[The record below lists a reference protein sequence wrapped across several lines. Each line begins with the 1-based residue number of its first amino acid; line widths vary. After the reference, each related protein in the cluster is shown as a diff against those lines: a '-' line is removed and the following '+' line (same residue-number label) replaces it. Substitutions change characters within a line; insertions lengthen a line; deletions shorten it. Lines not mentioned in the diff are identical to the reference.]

1 MLRAKKHHSKKEYT
15 METRLIRKV
24 ASLLGLALLS
34 LGLLLGQA
42 APVQALTGV
51 LYVAP
56 GGGCSGIPNCY
67 ATVQAAVDAAAS
79 GNEIRVAAGLY
90 TDIHSR
96 PRNDT
101 TTTGNVTQVVYIIKT
116 VTIRGGYNTS
126 FTVWNPAVYVTTLNA
141 QNHGRVIYITGNISP
156 TIEGLSITGGDATG
170 LTGYDY
176 YGQYDV
182 GGGVYVMTGTA
193 TLNNNQIYNNSAPY
207 GGGGVYLGS
216 TTSQLNG
223 NTISDNHVTTGGG
236 GGVFMY
242 KGSATLTGN
251 RIISNT
257 SINLGGGLWLFS
269 TDATLRGNK
278 ITGNTTTLNGGGVDI
293 ASCSPTLSGNI
304 LSGNTAKFGG
314 GLYLWY
320 SDSSLT
326 NNVIADNQAST
337 AGSGLWIGGSQP
349 TLLHT
354 TIARNTGGNGSGVF
368 VTSDGL
374 GTNSTVT
381 MTNTVLVSQG
391 VGITVSAGSVATL
404 DGVLWF
410 GNGTNTGGA
419 GTHPVS
425 HAFTGNPAFAPDGYH
440 LTVASAAIN
449 KGVNAGVT
457 TDIDNQPR
465 FGLPDLGADEYW
477 APGFPKHIYLPIIM
491 RNP

>member
-1 MLRAKKHHSKKEYT
+1 
-15 METRLIRKV
+15 METRFIRKV
-24 ASLLGLALLS
+24 VSLLGLALLS

-42 APVQALTGV
+42 ASVQALPGV

-56 GGGCSGIPNCY
+56 GGSCSGTPNCY
-67 ATVQAAVDAAAS
+67 ATVQAAVDAAVS
-79 GNEIRVAAGLY
+79 GDEIRVAAGSF
-90 TDIHSR
+90 TDIHNC
-96 PRNDT
+96 PRNDI
-101 TTTGNVTQVVYIIKT
+101 TTTGTVKAVVCVSKT

-126 FTVWNPAVYVTTLNA
+126 FDVWNPAVYVTTLNA
-141 QNHGRVIYITGNISP
+141 QNHGRGIYITGNISP
-156 TIEGLSITGGDATG
+156 TIEALSITGGNATG

-182 GGGVYVMTGTA
+182 GGGVYVMTATA
-193 TLNNNQIYNNSAPY
+193 TLNNNRIFGNTAPY
-207 GGGGVYLGS
+207 GGGGVYLGNS
-216 TTSQLNG
+216 TGQLNS
-223 NTISDNHVTTGGG
+223 NTISSNNVNNGGGG
-236 GGVFMY
+236 GGVFLY
-242 KGSATLTGN
+242 RGSATLTGN

-257 SINLGGGLWLFS
+257 SNNLGGGLYLFS
-269 TDATLRGNK
+269 TDATLRGNT
-278 ITGNTTTLNGGGVDI
+278 ISGNTTTLYGGGVDV
-293 ASCSPTLSGNI
+293 AACSPTFSGNI
-304 LSGNTAKFGG
+304 VSGNTANKGG

-320 SDSSLT
+320 SHSILT
-326 NNVIADNQAST
+326 NNVISDNQAST

-354 TIARNTGGNGSGVF
+354 TIARNTGGDGSGVF
-368 VTSDGL
+368 ATDDGL

-381 MTNTVLVSQG
+381 MMNTVLVSQNVG
-391 VGITVSAGSVATL
+391 VTVSAGSVATL

-419 GTHPVS
+419 GTHPIS

-440 LTVASAAIN
+440 LTGASAAVN

-457 TDIDNQPR
+457 TDIDGQPR